1 MTGFEWMLLVLLSVV
16 WGGSFFF
23 NGIALREFPT
33 LSIVTAR
40 VGLAA
45 LALLFL
51 MKMLGQGIQLNRQIL
66 KAFFGMSFLNNVVP
80 FSLIVWGQQHIASG
94 VASILNATTPLF
106 TMLVAHW
113 FTTDEKINPR
123 RLLGVLT
130 GMGGVGLMMGLDS
143 MESSGFHLLGQS
155 AILLAAFSYGLAGVY
170 GKRFAQLGIPPLA
183 TATGQLCAS
192 SIILIPLTLW
202 IDQPWTMAMPS
213 IEGMGS
219 LLGIA
224 LLSTALAYVIYFRLL
239 KTAGATNLL
248 LVTLLIPV
256 SAIILGVFLLDESLE
271 PQHLSGMAVISLGL
285 LIMDGR
291 LLQFFRKTLSC
302 IIRFQMP
309 YPFLLIINNT
319 RNLKQNPWFN
329 TRLPRNPRK
338 RFSPS

>member
-51 MKMLGQGIQLNRQIL
+51 MRMLGQGIQLNRQIL

-170 GKRFAQLGIPPLA
+170 GKRFAHLEIPPLA

-202 IDQPWTMAMPS
+202 IDQPWTFVMPS

-291 LLQFFRKTLSC
+291 LLQFFRKT
-302 IIRFQMP
+302 FP
-309 YPFLLIINNT
+309 A
-319 RNLKQNPWFN
+319 
-329 TRLPRNPRK
+329 
-338 RFSPS
+338 

>member
-33 LSIVTAR
+33 LTIVTAR

-45 LALLFL
+45 LALLLL
-51 MKMLGQGIQLNRQIL
+51 MRMLGQGIQLNRQIL

-155 AILLAAFSYGLAGVY
+155 AILLAAFSFGLAGVY

-192 SIILIPLTLW
+192 SMILIPLTLW
-202 IDQPWTMAMPS
+202 IDQPWTMTIPS

-291 LLQFFRKTLSC
+291 LLQFFRKT
-302 IIRFQMP
+302 FP
-309 YPFLLIINNT
+309 A
-319 RNLKQNPWFN
+319 
-329 TRLPRNPRK
+329 
-338 RFSPS
+338 

>member
-33 LSIVTAR
+33 LTIVTAR

-45 LALLFL
+45 LALLLL
-51 MKMLGQGIQLNRQIL
+51 MRMLGQGIQLNRQIL

-170 GKRFAQLGIPPLA
+170 GKRFAQLEIPPLA

-192 SIILIPLTLW
+192 SMILIPLTLW
-202 IDQPWTMAMPS
+202 IDQPWTMTIPS

-271 PQHLSGMAVISLGL
+271 PQHLSGMGVISLGL

-291 LLQFFRKTLSC
+291 LLQFFRKT
-302 IIRFQMP
+302 FP
-309 YPFLLIINNT
+309 A
-319 RNLKQNPWFN
+319 
-329 TRLPRNPRK
+329 
-338 RFSPS
+338 

>member
-170 GKRFAQLGIPPLA
+170 GKRFAQLEIPPLA

-192 SIILIPLTLW
+192 SMILIPLTLW
-202 IDQPWTMAMPS
+202 IDQPWNMAIPS

-291 LLQFFRKTLSC
+291 LLQFFRKT
-302 IIRFQMP
+302 FP
-309 YPFLLIINNT
+309 A
-319 RNLKQNPWFN
+319 
-329 TRLPRNPRK
+329 
-338 RFSPS
+338 

>member
-1 MTGFEWMLLVLLSVV
+1 MTGFEWMLLVLLFVV

-33 LSIVTAR
+33 LTIVTAR

-66 KAFFGMSFLNNVVP
+66 KAFFGMSILNNVVP

-170 GKRFAQLGIPPLA
+170 GKRFAQLGISPLA

-192 SIILIPLTLW
+192 SMILIPLTLW
-202 IDQPWTMAMPS
+202 IDQPWTMTIPS

-224 LLSTALAYVIYFRLL
+224 VLSTALAYVIYFRLL

-291 LLQFFRKTLSC
+291 LLQFFRKT
-302 IIRFQMP
+302 FP
-309 YPFLLIINNT
+309 A
-319 RNLKQNPWFN
+319 
-329 TRLPRNPRK
+329 
-338 RFSPS
+338 

>member
-45 LALLFL
+45 LALLLL
-51 MKMLGQGIQLNRQIL
+51 MRMLGQGIQLNRQIL

-94 VASILNATTPLF
+94 IASILNATTPLF
-106 TMLVAHW
+106 TMLAAHW

-130 GMGGVGLMMGLDS
+130 GMGGIGLMMGLDS
-143 MESSGFHLLGQS
+143 MGSSGFHLLGQS

-170 GKRFAQLGIPPLA
+170 GKRFAQFEIPPLA

-192 SIILIPLTLW
+192 SMILIPLTLW
-202 IDQPWTMAMPS
+202 IDQPWTMTIPS
-213 IEGMGS
+213 IEGIGS

-256 SAIILGVFLLDESLE
+256 SSIILGVFLLDESLK
-271 PQHLSGMAVISLGL
+271 PQHLYGMTVISLGL

-291 LLQFFRKTLSC
+291 LLQFFRKT
-302 IIRFQMP
+302 FP
-309 YPFLLIINNT
+309 A
-319 RNLKQNPWFN
+319 
-329 TRLPRNPRK
+329 
-338 RFSPS
+338 

>member
-23 NGIALREFPT
+23 NGIALREFAT
-33 LSIVTAR
+33 LSNVTAR

-51 MKMLGQGIQLNRQIL
+51 MKMMGQGIQLNRQIL

-123 RLLGVLT
+123 CLLGVLT

-170 GKRFAQLGIPPLA
+170 GKRFAQLEIPPLA

-192 SIILIPLTLW
+192 SMILIPLTLW
-202 IDQPWTMAMPS
+202 IDQPWTMTIPS

-291 LLQFFRKTLSC
+291 LLQFFQKT
-302 IIRFQMP
+302 FP
-309 YPFLLIINNT
+309 A
-319 RNLKQNPWFN
+319 
-329 TRLPRNPRK
+329 
-338 RFSPS
+338 

>member
-1 MTGFEWMLLVLLSVV
+1 MTGFEWILLVLLSVV

-23 NGIALREFPT
+23 NGIALREFTT

-192 SIILIPLTLW
+192 SMILIPLTLW
-202 IDQPWTMAMPS
+202 IDQPWTMTITS

-271 PQHLSGMAVISLGL
+271 LQHLSGMAVISLGL

-291 LLQFFRKTLSC
+291 LLQFFRKT
-302 IIRFQMP
+302 FP
-309 YPFLLIINNT
+309 A
-319 RNLKQNPWFN
+319 
-329 TRLPRNPRK
+329 
-338 RFSPS
+338 

>member
-1 MTGFEWMLLVLLSVV
+1 MTGFEWFLLVLLSVV

-80 FSLIVWGQQHIASG
+80 FSLIVWRQQHIASR
-94 VASILNATTPLF
+94 VASILNATTPIF

-113 FTTDEKINPR
+113 FTTDEKINPH

-130 GMGGVGLMMGLDS
+130 GMGGVGLMIGLDS

-170 GKRFAQLGIPPLA
+170 GKRFAQLEIPPLA

-192 SIILIPLTLW
+192 SMILIPLTFW
-202 IDQPWTMAMPS
+202 IDQPWTFAMPS

-256 SAIILGVFLLDESLE
+256 SAIILGVFLLEESLE
-271 PQHLSGMAVISLGL
+271 PQHFYGMAVISLGL

-291 LLQFFRKTLSC
+291 LLQFFRKT
-302 IIRFQMP
+302 FP
-309 YPFLLIINNT
+309 A
-319 RNLKQNPWFN
+319 
-329 TRLPRNPRK
+329 
-338 RFSPS
+338 

>member
-94 VASILNATTPLF
+94 IASILNATTPLF

-130 GMGGVGLMMGLDS
+130 GMGGVSLMMGLDS

-170 GKRFAQLGIPPLA
+170 GKRFAQLEIPPLA

-192 SIILIPLTLW
+192 SMILIPLTFW

-291 LLQFFRKTLSC
+291 LLQFFRKT
-302 IIRFQMP
+302 FP
-309 YPFLLIINNT
+309 A
-319 RNLKQNPWFN
+319 
-329 TRLPRNPRK
+329 
-338 RFSPS
+338 

>member
-170 GKRFAQLGIPPLA
+170 GKRFAQLEIPPLA

-192 SIILIPLTLW
+192 SMILIPLTLW

-291 LLQFFRKTLSC
+291 LLQFFRKT
-302 IIRFQMP
+302 FP
-309 YPFLLIINNT
+309 A
-319 RNLKQNPWFN
+319 
-329 TRLPRNPRK
+329 
-338 RFSPS
+338 

>member
-170 GKRFAQLGIPPLA
+170 GKRFAQLEIPPLA

-192 SIILIPLTLW
+192 SMILIPLTLG
-202 IDQPWTMAMPS
+202 IDQPWTMTIPS

-291 LLQFFRKTLSC
+291 LLQFFRKT
-302 IIRFQMP
+302 FP
-309 YPFLLIINNT
+309 A
-319 RNLKQNPWFN
+319 
-329 TRLPRNPRK
+329 
-338 RFSPS
+338 

>member
-143 MESSGFHLLGQS
+143 MESSGFRLLGQS

-170 GKRFAQLGIPPLA
+170 GKRFAQLEIPSLA

-202 IDQPWTMAMPS
+202 IDQPWTMTIPS

-291 LLQFFRKTLSC
+291 LLQFFRKT
-302 IIRFQMP
+302 FP
-309 YPFLLIINNT
+309 V
-319 RNLKQNPWFN
+319 
-329 TRLPRNPRK
+329 
-338 RFSPS
+338 

>member
-45 LALLFL
+45 LALLLL

-143 MESSGFHLLGQS
+143 METSGFHLLGQS

-170 GKRFAQLGIPPLA
+170 GKRFAQLGISPLA

-192 SIILIPLTLW
+192 SMILIPLTLW
-202 IDQPWTMAMPS
+202 IDQPWTMTIPS

-291 LLQFFRKTLSC
+291 LLQFFRKT
-302 IIRFQMP
+302 FP
-309 YPFLLIINNT
+309 A
-319 RNLKQNPWFN
+319 
-329 TRLPRNPRK
+329 
-338 RFSPS
+338 

>member
-45 LALLFL
+45 LALLLL
-51 MKMLGQGIQLNRQIL
+51 MRMLGQGIQLNRQIL

-170 GKRFAQLGIPPLA
+170 GKRFAQLGISPLA

-192 SIILIPLTLW
+192 SMILIPLTLW
-202 IDQPWTMAMPS
+202 IDQPWTMTIPS

-291 LLQFFRKTLSC
+291 LLQFFRKT
-302 IIRFQMP
+302 FP
-309 YPFLLIINNT
+309 A
-319 RNLKQNPWFN
+319 
-329 TRLPRNPRK
+329 
-338 RFSPS
+338 

>member
-23 NGIALREFPT
+23 NGIALREFST

-143 MESSGFHLLGQS
+143 METSGFHLLGQS

-170 GKRFAQLGIPPLA
+170 GKRFAQLGISPLA

-192 SIILIPLTLW
+192 SMILIPLTLW
-202 IDQPWTMAMPS
+202 IDQPWTMTIPS

-239 KTAGATNLL
+239 KTARATNLL

-256 SAIILGVFLLDESLE
+256 SAIILGVFLLDESLQ
-271 PQHLSGMAVISLGL
+271 PQHLSGMGVISLGL

-291 LLQFFRKTLSC
+291 LLQFFRKT
-302 IIRFQMP
+302 FP
-309 YPFLLIINNT
+309 A
-319 RNLKQNPWFN
+319 
-329 TRLPRNPRK
+329 
-338 RFSPS
+338 

>member
-45 LALLFL
+45 LALLIL

-170 GKRFAQLGIPPLA
+170 GKRFAQLEIPPLA

-192 SIILIPLTLW
+192 SIILIPLTFW
-202 IDQPWTMAMPS
+202 IDQPWTFAIPS

-256 SAIILGVFLLDESLE
+256 SAIILGVFLLDESLQ
-271 PQHLSGMAVISLGL
+271 PQHLSGMGVISLGL

-291 LLQFFRKTLSC
+291 LLQFFRKT
-302 IIRFQMP
+302 FP
-309 YPFLLIINNT
+309 A
-319 RNLKQNPWFN
+319 
-329 TRLPRNPRK
+329 
-338 RFSPS
+338 

>member
-23 NGIALREFPT
+23 NGIALQEFPT

-170 GKRFAQLGIPPLA
+170 GKRFAQLGISPLA

-192 SIILIPLTLW
+192 SMILIPLTLW
-202 IDQPWTMAMPS
+202 IDQPWAMTIPS
-213 IEGMGS
+213 IKGMGS
-219 LLGIA
+219 LMGIA

-291 LLQFFRKTLSC
+291 LLQFFRKT
-302 IIRFQMP
+302 FP
-309 YPFLLIINNT
+309 A
-319 RNLKQNPWFN
+319 
-329 TRLPRNPRK
+329 
-338 RFSPS
+338 

>member
-33 LSIVTAR
+33 LTIVTAR

-45 LALLFL
+45 LALLLL
-51 MKMLGQGIQLNRQIL
+51 MRMLGQGIQLNRQIL

-143 MESSGFHLLGQS
+143 IESSGFHLLGQS

-170 GKRFAQLGIPPLA
+170 GKRFAQLEIPPLA

-192 SIILIPLTLW
+192 SIILIPLTFW
-202 IDQPWTMAMPS
+202 IDQPWTFAMPS

-291 LLQFFRKTLSC
+291 LLQFFRKT
-302 IIRFQMP
+302 FP
-309 YPFLLIINNT
+309 A
-319 RNLKQNPWFN
+319 
-329 TRLPRNPRK
+329 
-338 RFSPS
+338 

>member
-51 MKMLGQGIQLNRQIL
+51 IGMLGQGIQLNRQIL

-106 TMLVAHW
+106 TMLAAHW

-143 MESSGFHLLGQS
+143 MESSGFHLLDQS
-155 AILLAAFSYGLAGVY
+155 TILLAAFSYGLAGVY
-170 GKRFAQLGIPPLA
+170 GKRFAQLEIPPLA

-192 SIILIPLTLW
+192 SMILIPLTLW
-202 IDQPWTMAMPS
+202 IDQPWTMTIPS
-213 IEGMGS
+213 IKGMGS

-224 LLSTALAYVIYFRLL
+224 LLSMALVFVIYFRLL

-291 LLQFFRKTLSC
+291 LLQFFRKT
-302 IIRFQMP
+302 FP
-309 YPFLLIINNT
+309 A
-319 RNLKQNPWFN
+319 
-329 TRLPRNPRK
+329 
-338 RFSPS
+338 

>member
-40 VGLAA
+40 VGLSA

-51 MKMLGQGIQLNRQIL
+51 TRMLGQGIQLNRQIL

-94 VASILNATTPLF
+94 IASILNATPPLF
-106 TMLVAHW
+106 TMLIAHW

-155 AILLAAFSYGLAGVY
+155 AILLAALSYGFAGVY
-170 GKRFAQLGIPPLA
+170 GKRFAQLGISPLA

-192 SIILIPLTLW
+192 SMILIPLTLW
-202 IDQPWTMAMPS
+202 IDQPWTMTIPS

-224 LLSTALAYVIYFRLL
+224 VLSTALAYVIYFRLL

-256 SAIILGVFLLDESLE
+256 SAIILGVFLLDESLQ
-271 PQHLSGMAVISLGL
+271 PQHLSGMGVISLGL

-291 LLQFFRKTLSC
+291 LLQFFQKT
-302 IIRFQMP
+302 FP
-309 YPFLLIINNT
+309 A
-319 RNLKQNPWFN
+319 
-329 TRLPRNPRK
+329 
-338 RFSPS
+338 

>member
-170 GKRFAQLGIPPLA
+170 GKRFAQLEIPPLA

-192 SIILIPLTLW
+192 SMILIPLTLW
-202 IDQPWTMAMPS
+202 IDQPWTMTIPS
-213 IEGMGS
+213 IKGMGS
-219 LLGIA
+219 LMGIA

-291 LLQFFRKTLSC
+291 LLQFFRKT
-302 IIRFQMP
+302 FP
-309 YPFLLIINNT
+309 A
-319 RNLKQNPWFN
+319 
-329 TRLPRNPRK
+329 
-338 RFSPS
+338 

>member
-66 KAFFGMSFLNNVVP
+66 KAFFGMSFLNNMVP

-170 GKRFAQLGIPPLA
+170 GKRFAQLEIPPLA

-192 SIILIPLTLW
+192 SMILIPLTFW
-202 IDQPWTMAMPS
+202 IDQPWTFAMPS

-291 LLQFFRKTLSC
+291 LLQFFRKT
-302 IIRFQMP
+302 FP
-309 YPFLLIINNT
+309 A
-319 RNLKQNPWFN
+319 
-329 TRLPRNPRK
+329 
-338 RFSPS
+338 

>member
-1 MTGFEWMLLVLLSVV
+1 MLLVLLSVV

-130 GMGGVGLMMGLDS
+130 GMGGVGLMMGIDS

-170 GKRFAQLGIPPLA
+170 GKRFAQLEIPPLA

-192 SIILIPLTLW
+192 SMILIPLTLW
-202 IDQPWTMAMPS
+202 IDQPWTMTIPS

-291 LLQFFRKTLSC
+291 LLQFFRKT
-302 IIRFQMP
+302 
-309 YPFLLIINNT
+309 YPA
-319 RNLKQNPWFN
+319 
-329 TRLPRNPRK
+329 
-338 RFSPS
+338 

>member
-1 MTGFEWMLLVLLSVV
+1 MTRFEWMLLVLLSVI

-45 LALLFL
+45 LALMFL

-106 TMLVAHW
+106 TMLVAHC

-170 GKRFAQLGIPPLA
+170 GKRFAQLGISPLA

-192 SIILIPLTLW
+192 SMILIPLTLW
-202 IDQPWTMAMPS
+202 IDQPWTMTIPS

-224 LLSTALAYVIYFRLL
+224 VLSTALAYVIYFRLL

-291 LLQFFRKTLSC
+291 LLQFFRKT
-302 IIRFQMP
+302 FP
-309 YPFLLIINNT
+309 A
-319 RNLKQNPWFN
+319 
-329 TRLPRNPRK
+329 
-338 RFSPS
+338 

>member
-33 LSIVTAR
+33 LTIVTAR

-45 LALLFL
+45 LALLLL
-51 MKMLGQGIQLNRQIL
+51 MRMLGQGIQLNRQIL

-170 GKRFAQLGIPPLA
+170 GKRFAQLEIPPLA

-192 SIILIPLTLW
+192 SMILIPLTLW
-202 IDQPWTMAMPS
+202 IDQPWTMTIPS

-291 LLQFFRKTLSC
+291 LLQFFRKT
-302 IIRFQMP
+302 FP
-309 YPFLLIINNT
+309 A
-319 RNLKQNPWFN
+319 
-329 TRLPRNPRK
+329 
-338 RFSPS
+338 

>member
-51 MKMLGQGIQLNRQIL
+51 TRMLGQGIQLNREIL
-66 KAFFGMSFLNNVVP
+66 KAFFGMSFLNNVLP
-80 FSLIVWGQQHIASG
+80 FSLIDWGQQHIASG

-113 FTTDEKINPR
+113 FTTDEKINPH

-170 GKRFAQLGIPPLA
+170 GKRFAQLEIPPLA

-192 SIILIPLTLW
+192 SMILIPLTLW

-213 IEGMGS
+213 IEGMDS

-256 SAIILGVFLLDESLE
+256 SVIILGVFFLDETLE

-291 LLQFFRKTLSC
+291 LLQFFRKTFSALSVSK
-302 IIRFQMP
+302 
-309 YPFLLIINNT
+309 YP
-319 RNLKQNPWFN
+319 NPF
-329 TRLPRNPRK
+329 
-338 RFSPS
+338 F

>member
-23 NGIALREFPT
+23 NAIALREFPT

-40 VGLAA
+40 VGLAT

-170 GKRFAQLGIPPLA
+170 GKRFAQLEIPPLA
-183 TATGQLCAS
+183 TTTGQLCAS
-192 SIILIPLTLW
+192 SMILIPLTFW
-202 IDQPWTMAMPS
+202 IDQPWTMAIPS
-213 IEGMGS
+213 FEGMSS

-291 LLQFFRKTLSC
+291 LLQFFRKT
-302 IIRFQMP
+302 FP
-309 YPFLLIINNT
+309 A
-319 RNLKQNPWFN
+319 
-329 TRLPRNPRK
+329 
-338 RFSPS
+338 

>member
-40 VGLAA
+40 LGLAA
-45 LALLFL
+45 LALLLL
-51 MKMLGQGIQLNRQIL
+51 MKMLDQGIQLNRQIL

-123 RLLGVLT
+123 RLFGVLT

-170 GKRFAQLGIPPLA
+170 GKRFAQLEIPPLA

-202 IDQPWTMAMPS
+202 IDQPWTMTIPS
-213 IEGMGS
+213 IKGMGS

-256 SAIILGVFLLDESLE
+256 SAIILGVFLLDEILE
-271 PQHLSGMAVISLGL
+271 PQHLYGMAVISLGL

-291 LLQFFRKTLSC
+291 LLQFFRKT
-302 IIRFQMP
+302 FP
-309 YPFLLIINNT
+309 A
-319 RNLKQNPWFN
+319 
-329 TRLPRNPRK
+329 
-338 RFSPS
+338 

>member
-51 MKMLGQGIQLNRQIL
+51 MRMLGQGIQLNRQIL

-130 GMGGVGLMMGLDS
+130 GMGGVGWMMGLDS

-170 GKRFAQLGIPPLA
+170 GKRFAQLEIPPLA

-192 SIILIPLTLW
+192 SMILIPLTLW
-202 IDQPWTMAMPS
+202 IDQPWTMTIPS

-291 LLQFFRKTLSC
+291 LLQFFRKT
-302 IIRFQMP
+302 FP
-309 YPFLLIINNT
+309 A
-319 RNLKQNPWFN
+319 
-329 TRLPRNPRK
+329 
-338 RFSPS
+338 

>member
-40 VGLAA
+40 LGLAA
-45 LALLFL
+45 LALLLL
-51 MKMLGQGIQLNRQIL
+51 MKMLEQGIQLNRQIL

-123 RLLGVLT
+123 HLLGVLT

-155 AILLAAFSYGLAGVY
+155 AILLAAYSFGLAGIY
-170 GKRFAQLGIPPLA
+170 GKRFAQLGIQPLA
-183 TATGQLCAS
+183 TSTGQLCAS

-202 IDQPWTMAMPS
+202 IDQPWTMTIPS
-213 IEGMGS
+213 IKGMGS
-219 LLGIA
+219 LMGIA

-248 LVTLLIPV
+248 LVTLLIPI

-291 LLQFFRKTLSC
+291 LLQFLRKT
-302 IIRFQMP
+302 FP
-309 YPFLLIINNT
+309 A
-319 RNLKQNPWFN
+319 
-329 TRLPRNPRK
+329 
-338 RFSPS
+338 

>member
-33 LSIVTAR
+33 LTIVTAR

-45 LALLFL
+45 LALLLL
-51 MKMLGQGIQLNRQIL
+51 MRMLGQGIQLNRQIL

-170 GKRFAQLGIPPLA
+170 GKRFAQLEIPPLA

-213 IEGMGS
+213 IKGMGS
-219 LLGIA
+219 LMGIA

-291 LLQFFRKTLSC
+291 LLQFFRKT
-302 IIRFQMP
+302 FP
-309 YPFLLIINNT
+309 A
-319 RNLKQNPWFN
+319 
-329 TRLPRNPRK
+329 
-338 RFSPS
+338 

>member
-33 LSIVTAR
+33 LTIVTAR

-45 LALLFL
+45 LALLLL
-51 MKMLGQGIQLNRQIL
+51 MRMLGQGIQLNRQIL

-170 GKRFAQLGIPPLA
+170 GKRFAQLGISPLA

-192 SIILIPLTLW
+192 SMILIPLTLW
-202 IDQPWTMAMPS
+202 IDQPWTMTIPS

-224 LLSTALAYVIYFRLL
+224 VLSTALAYVIYFRLL

-291 LLQFFRKTLSC
+291 LLQFFRKT
-302 IIRFQMP
+302 FP
-309 YPFLLIINNT
+309 A
-319 RNLKQNPWFN
+319 
-329 TRLPRNPRK
+329 
-338 RFSPS
+338 

>member
-33 LSIVTAR
+33 LTIVTAR

-45 LALLFL
+45 LALLLL
-51 MKMLGQGIQLNRQIL
+51 MRMLGQGIQLNRQIL

-170 GKRFAQLGIPPLA
+170 GKRFAQLGISPLA

-192 SIILIPLTLW
+192 SMILIPLTFW
-202 IDQPWTMAMPS
+202 IDQPWTFAMPS

-256 SAIILGVFLLDESLE
+256 SAIILGVFLLDESLQ
-271 PQHLSGMAVISLGL
+271 PQHLSGMGVISLGL

-291 LLQFFRKTLSC
+291 LLQFFRKT
-302 IIRFQMP
+302 FP
-309 YPFLLIINNT
+309 A
-319 RNLKQNPWFN
+319 
-329 TRLPRNPRK
+329 
-338 RFSPS
+338 